1 MIKCII
7 SDMGN
12 VFISFDNEIF
22 FKKIAANTSLSQSDV
37 AGLVSENIE
46 ILKSFDKGEISPTE
60 FFNKAVRILKN
71 NFDYNQFFKIYN
83 DVFDLRA
90 KELQILKKMKENY
103 RVILLSNTDV
113 MRYGFIKKN
122 FPEMLIFDAYV
133 LSYEEG
139 YMKPDPRI
147 YKAALKKAEAQADE
161 CLFIDDKEDNI
172 DAATALG
179 INTIHFTEGADLA
192 AELRKLELV
201 YLYFLIKY

>member
-1 MIKCII
+1 MLLNMIKCII

-12 VFISFDNEIF
+12 VFISFDNDIF
-22 FKKIAANTSLSQSDV
+22 LKKIVENTYFSQSDI
-37 AGLVSENIE
+37 ARLVSENFE

-60 FFNKAVRILKN
+60 FYNKAVRIFKCD
-71 NFDYNQFFKIYN
+71 FDYNRFFKAYN
-83 DVFDLRA
+83 DVFDLRT
-90 KELQILKKMKENY
+90 KELKILKKLKENY

-133 LSYEEG
+133 LSYKEG
-139 YMKPDPRI
+139 YMKPDPSI

-172 DAATALG
+172 DAANALG
-179 INTIHFTEGADLA
+179 INTIHFIVRADLA
-192 AELRKLELV
+192 VELRK
-201 YLYFLIKY
+201 FNLIF